1 MIGSLQTGVS
11 GLQQFQQDLEVIGNN
26 IANVNTTGYKSAT
39 MQFADTFS
47 QNFGNLG
54 AGGFVQVGTGV
65 STASIDSEYTQGT
78 INPTGTP
85 TDLAIS
91 GNGFFVVKD
100 SSSGMS
106 FVTRDGGFKLDAS
119 GSLVTSNGFH
129 VQGYTGTAPYTSAS
143 TIGDLQINTATAI
156 AALGNTTSPAPT
168 LTSYSIDAAGQIN
181 VTLSDGSSGAIGQVV
196 LQNFSNPQALSKQS
210 NNLFSFTAAAGPLS
224 AASAP
229 NSSGLGSIQAGALE
243 TSNVDLAGQMAAL
256 ITAQRAFEANAKMIT
271 TSDEVLQDLVNLK
284 R

>member
-11 GLQQFQQDLEVIGNN
+11 GLQQFQEDLEVIGNN
-26 IANVNTTGYKSAT
+26 IANVNTTGYKSAN

-47 QNFGNLG
+47 QTFGNIG

-65 STASIDSEYTQGT
+65 STSSIDSEYTQGT

-85 TDLAIS
+85 TDLAVS

-100 SSSGMS
+100 PSSGMS
-106 FVTRDGGFKLDAS
+106 FVTRDGGFKVDAN
-119 GSLVTSNGFH
+119 GNLVNSIGYH

-143 TIGDLQINTATAI
+143 TIGDLKIDSATAI
-156 AALGNTTSPAPT
+156 SALNDTTTPAPT
-168 LTSYSIDAAGQIN
+168 LTSYNIDASGQIN
-181 VTLSDGSSGAIGQVV
+181 GTLSDGVSGVIGQVV
-196 LQNFSNPQALSKQS
+196 LQNFSNPQALIKQS
-210 NNLFSFTAAAGPLS
+210 NNLLTYN
-224 AASAP
+224 ASAGASTP
-229 NSSGLGSIQAGALE
+229 GAANTSGLGTIQSGALE
-243 TSNVDLAGQMAAL
+243 TSNVDLASQMAAL
-256 ITAQRAFEANAKMIT
+256 ITAQRAFEANAKIIT